1 MLLDP
6 NDLRL
11 PLCTCRNRGASS
23 PGTSKPIRTNP
34 VSFLLFPRSTT
45 RTLAT
50 LISLVVSSAVLA
62 AAAELKQ
69 ETVSAWNSYVQQVQ
83 STLAARGTGGT
94 PFLWVDESPDRKQ
107 SVLSGELLASPQA
120 QHSVPHGLIHHWIG
134 AMFIPGVTLDDVR
147 RVLAD
152 YKRYPD
158 FYRPM
163 VVSSKLIERTD
174 DYERATLV
182 MTQKAFSVTAAAQV
196 EEEVHVTTLGPNRID
211 VVSHS
216 VHVQEIENYGAAN
229 EHLFPEGQG
238 PGYVWRTMGITRV
251 EQRDG
256 GAYVEVEMIDLSRNI
271 PALFRWMVKPL
282 TQKVSRGIV
291 LDVLKDTEAAVR
303 QQAPAADPA
312 RVPKKSAA
320 VSRACRQPAAGCS

>member
-1 MLLDP
+1 M
-6 NDLRL
+6 
-11 PLCTCRNRGASS
+11 
-23 PGTSKPIRTNP
+23 
-34 VSFLLFPRSTT
+34 
-45 RTLAT
+45 
-50 LISLVVSSAVLA
+50 SSAVLA
-62 AAAELKQ
+62 AAAELRQ
-69 ETVSAWNSYVQQVQ
+69 ETISAWNSYVQQVQ

-94 PFLWVDESPDRKQ
+94 PFLWVDESPDRRQ
-107 SVLSGELLASPQA
+107 SVLSGEMLAYPQVL
-120 QHSVPHGLIHHWIG
+120 HSVPHGLIHHWIG
-134 AMFIPGVTLDDVR
+134 AMFIPGATLEDVR
-147 RVLAD
+147 RVLGD

-174 DYERATLV
+174 DYERATLI

-196 EEEVHVTTLGPNRID
+196 EEEVHVTALDANRIY

-216 VHVQEIENYGAAN
+216 VHVQEIENYGGAN
-229 EHLFPEGQG
+229 EHLFSEGQG

-271 PALFRWMVKPL
+271 PAVFRWIAKPL

-291 LDVLKDTEAAVR
+291 LEVLKDTEAAVR
-303 QQAPAADPA
+303 QQVPAADPA
-312 RVPKKSAA
+312 RAPKKSAA
-320 VSRACRQPAAGCS
+320 VPRARGNPAAACS